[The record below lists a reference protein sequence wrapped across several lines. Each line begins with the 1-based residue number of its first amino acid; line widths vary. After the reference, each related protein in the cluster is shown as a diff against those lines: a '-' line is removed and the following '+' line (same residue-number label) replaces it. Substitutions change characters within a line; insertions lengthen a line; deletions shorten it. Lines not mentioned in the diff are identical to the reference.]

1 MGTGSREKMERN
13 MAYYPVGVKSCMVL
27 FATKGMETLLASC
40 EKSAKDLQ

>member
-13 MAYYPVGVKSCMVL
+13 GVKSCMVL